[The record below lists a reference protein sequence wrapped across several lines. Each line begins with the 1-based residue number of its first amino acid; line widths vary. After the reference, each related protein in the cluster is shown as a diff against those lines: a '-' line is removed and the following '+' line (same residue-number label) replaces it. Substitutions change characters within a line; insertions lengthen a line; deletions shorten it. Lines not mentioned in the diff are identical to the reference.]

1 MCTLQYYATK
11 YCFRKINYNFL
22 VCCLRVRRDRCCAAV
37 VCTVQPDVDV
47 FILAIWLAA
56 LHHNFIIIT
65 IFFFI
70 SFFSRHAHLYSTGK
84 FLAVCWRFAHTPEH
98 THPST
103 HTQAHTPEHTHRH
116 IQIVFY
122 SSVIW
127 CVCVGRSCNYFI
139 LVFQFRNDNN
149 NLPAAKPKI
158 KFTPIQNKMEFA
170 LCALFVFAKTA
181 VCNAIICCFVPL
193 FICVLNFCCF
203 FLSFVCFFAGC
214 RYACSLTSNKIYYRT
229 ISALPTLYAYMHVC
243 SIGVSLLN
251 LLIYTCTYSQS
262 HIYQI
267 PKLK

>member
-65 IFFFI
+65 IFFHFI
-70 SFFSRHAHLYSTGK
+70 FFSSPRTFIFNWNIFWQCVGVL
-84 FLAVCWRFAHTPEH
+84 H

-103 HTQAHTPEHTHRH
+103 HIDTQSVC
-116 IQIVFY
+116 IFY

-139 LVFQFRNDNN
+139 LIFQFQNDNN

-158 KFTPIQNKMEFA
+158 KFTPIPNKMEFA

-193 FICVLNFCCF
+193 FICVLNFLF
-203 FLSFVCFFAGC
+203 FFFRLFVFLLVVGMHAVW
-214 RYACSLTSNKIYYRT
+214 
-229 ISALPTLYAYMHVC
+229 LPIKFTTEQFLFCQHFMHICMFVRLVSRC
-243 SIGVSLLN
+243 SI
-251 LLIYTCTYSQS
+251 Y
-262 HIYQI
+262 
-267 PKLK
+267 